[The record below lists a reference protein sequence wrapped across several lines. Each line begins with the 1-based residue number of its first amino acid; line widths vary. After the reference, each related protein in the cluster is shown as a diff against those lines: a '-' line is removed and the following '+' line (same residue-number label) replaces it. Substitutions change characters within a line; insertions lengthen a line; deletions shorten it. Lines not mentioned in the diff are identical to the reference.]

1 MEIITIYYNVAIV
14 YRRSIRMEIIEELT
28 DRQKRRLGEFVRE
41 VIYLT
46 EEENAA
52 IEHQIPMT
60 QELFEQCVGHCVEIG
75 AYFRLTCL
83 LNEFSYFANEYVR
96 KIEDEVADSDIEI
109 PESTPEELEASWQRF
124 RAKVKERYGED
135 VI

>member
-1 MEIITIYYNVAIV
+1 
-14 YRRSIRMEIIEELT
+14 MEIIEKLT

-96 KIEDEVADSDIEI
+96 KIEEEVADSDIEI
-109 PESTPEELEASWQRF
+109 PESTPEELEASWQKLCARI
-124 RAKVKERYGED
+124 KDEYGED

>member
-1 MEIITIYYNVAIV
+1 
-14 YRRSIRMEIIEELT
+14 MEIIEELT

-60 QELFEQCVGHCVEIG
+60 QELFEQ
-75 AYFRLTCL
+75 
-83 LNEFSYFANEYVR
+83 
-96 KIEDEVADSDIEI
+96 
-109 PESTPEELEASWQRF
+109 
-124 RAKVKERYGED
+124 
-135 VI
+135 

>member
-1 MEIITIYYNVAIV
+1 ME
-14 YRRSIRMEIIEELT
+14 SIEKLT
-28 DRQKRRLGEFVRE
+28 DKQKRRLAEFVRE
-41 VIYLT
+41 AICLS
-46 EEENAA
+46 EEEDAA

-83 LNEFSYFANEYVR
+83 LNEYSYFADKYVR
-96 KIEDEVADSDIEI
+96 KIEEEVENSDIEI

-124 RAKVKERYGED
+124 RAKVKARYGED
-135 VI
+135 AI

>member
-1 MEIITIYYNVAIV
+1 MGV
-14 YRRSIRMEIIEELT
+14 IERLT
-28 DRQKRRLGEFVRE
+28 DRQKERLGEFVRE
-41 VIYLT
+41 AIYLT

-83 LNEFSYFANEYVR
+83 LNEYSYYADEYVR
-96 KIEDEVADSDIEI
+96 KIEEEVENSDIEI
-109 PESTPEELEASWQRF
+109 PEPTPGELEASWQRF
-124 RAKVKERYGED
+124 CIKVRARYGED
-135 VI
+135 AI

>member
-1 MEIITIYYNVAIV
+1 
-14 YRRSIRMEIIEELT
+14 MEIIEKLT

-96 KIEDEVADSDIEI
+96 KIEEEVADSDIEI

-124 RAKVKERYGED
+124 RAKVKKRYGED

>member
-1 MEIITIYYNVAIV
+1 
-14 YRRSIRMEIIEELT
+14 MEIIEELT

-83 LNEFSYFANEYVR
+83 LNEFSYFADEYVR
-96 KIEDEVADSDIEI
+96 KIEEEVENSDIEI
-109 PESTPEELEASWQRF
+109 SESTPEELEASWQKLCARI
-124 RAKVKERYGED
+124 KDEYGED

>member
-1 MEIITIYYNVAIV
+1 MDRLENLT
-14 YRRSIRMEIIEELT
+14 RREKE
-28 DRQKRRLGEFVRE
+28 RLAEFVRE
-41 VIYLT
+41 AIYLT

-96 KIEDEVADSDIEI
+96 EIEEEVADSDIEM
-109 PESTPEELEASWQRF
+109 PKSTPEELEAGWQKLCARI
-124 RAKVKERYGED
+124 RAEYGESA
-135 VI
+135 I

>member
-1 MEIITIYYNVAIV
+1 MGV
-14 YRRSIRMEIIEELT
+14 IERLT
-28 DRQKRRLGEFVRE
+28 DRQRERLGEFVRE
-41 VIYLT
+41 TIYLT

-83 LNEFSYFANEYVR
+83 LNEYSYFADEYVR
-96 KIEDEVADSDIEI
+96 KIEEEVENSDIEI
-109 PESTPEELEASWQRF
+109 PEPTPEELEASWQRF
-124 RAKVKERYGED
+124 CTKVRARYGAD
-135 VI
+135 AI